1 MAEYID
7 NGTELVYVDHKI
19 NFKDAK
25 CSKDLPYVDMQIG
38 QNGFI
43 FNKSGLYSVSI
54 SNNGTTITTTVTN
67 VTPQKQPCDGCK
79 HDPKQSSKVDRS
91 IFYIPDQCVCCLR
104 RCTDH
109 YEKED
114 K

>member
-1 MAEYID
+1 MAKYID
-7 NGTELVYVDHKI
+7 NGVDLVYVNDRVH
-19 NFKDAK
+19 FKDPH
-25 CSKDLPYVDMQIG
+25 SVDKFCCIEIG
-38 QNGFI
+38 DNGFI

-54 SNNGTTITTTVTN
+54 SRNGTTVTTTVTN

-79 HDPKQSSKVDRS
+79 YDPMQKTKTEKS

>member
-1 MAEYID
+1 MAKYID
-7 NGTELVYVDHKI
+7 NGVDLVYINDKI
-19 NFKDAK
+19 HFKDPHNIENP
-25 CSKDLPYVDMQIG
+25 CCIEIG
-38 QNGFI
+38 ENGFI

-54 SNNGTTITTTVTN
+54 SSNGTTVTTTVTN

-79 HDPKQSSKVDRS
+79 YYPKQSSEIERPV
-91 IFYIPDQCVCCLR
+91 FYITDHCVCCSR

-109 YEKED
+109 YEKEE

>member
-7 NGTELVYVDHKI
+7 NGVDLVYINDRVD
-19 NFKDAK
+19 FKDSHSIEK
-25 CSKDLPYVDMQIG
+25 PCHIEIG
-38 QNGFI
+38 ENGFI

-54 SNNGTTITTTVTN
+54 SRIGTTVTTTVTN

-79 HDPKQSSKVDRS
+79 YDPKQSSEIERS